1 MKILYLIPARG
12 GSKGIPGK
20 NIKLLNGIP
29 LIVHTINVARELSTD
44 EFICVSTDDP
54 AIVAVVN
61 SVGLSVPFIRPAEL
75 ATDTASSNEV
85 LLHALHYYETKHIY
99 FDLLVLLQPTSPF
112 RTSQQVKEAISLFSG
127 QEDMIQSVKETRANP
142 YSVLMEE
149 DEQQYLHKSKKLP
162 DAITRR
168 QDAPV
173 VYEANG
179 AVYVINVSS
188 LKKYQSLGKFEK
200 VKKYLMQE
208 ESSLDIDTPLDWQFA
223 EFLSKEKSR

>member
-85 LLHALHYYETKHIY
+85 LLHALHYYETNQIY

-112 RTSQQVKEAISLFSG
+112 RTSQQVKEAICLFTG
-127 QEDMIQSVKETRANP
+127 QEDMIQSVKETKANP